1 MAQYLLHLSTAKKN
15 QENDSVLKYFIRFT
29 MKIRLILLILLSA
42 VCINNIT
49 AQKNNKKIT
58 ITGTVVNA
66 DSVPISNA
74 IIMIDDQKTNS
85 ITDASGKYSIKVK
98 PTAVKIAIFTFGHGT
113 AEDSIKGRT
122 KIDFTF
128 GVARTQQTADQ
139 PVAPGEEGVNTGY
152 GVVKKKNLTVDVNK
166 IDGTNKK
173 YASYH
178 SIAEMILREV
188 SGVKIDGSNVIIQGS
203 RDLMSSSPAL
213 IVVDGVASYELPNI
227 PPTSVKSIEVLK
239 GTSAAIY
246 GSRGYGGAI
255 IIKTKIQN
263 E

>member
-1 MAQYLLHLSTAKKN
+1 
-15 QENDSVLKYFIRFT
+15 
-29 MKIRLILLILLSA
+29 MKIKVCFLILLAALS
-42 VCINNIT
+42 INNLN

-58 ITGTVVNA
+58 ITGTVVNS
-66 DSVPISNA
+66 DKVPISNA

-85 ITDASGKYSIKVK
+85 LTDAEGNYKIKVK
-98 PTAVKIAIFTFGHGT
+98 PDAVKIAIFTFGHGT

-128 GVARTQQTADQ
+128 GVSRAQQSADQ
-139 PVAPGEEGVNTGY
+139 SVAPGEAGVNTGY
-152 GVVKKKNLTVDVNK
+152 GTVKKKNLTVDVNK

-178 SIAEMILREV
+178 DIGEMILREN
-188 SGVKIDGSNVIIQGS
+188 SGVKINGNSVIIQDS
-203 RDLMSSSPAL
+203 RDLQSSSPAL
-213 IVVDGVASYELPNI
+213 IVVDGVASYELPSI
-227 PPTSVKSIEVLK
+227 PPSSVKSIEVLK
-239 GTSAAIY
+239 GTAAAIY
-246 GSRGYGGAI
+246 GSRGYGGAV

>member
-1 MAQYLLHLSTAKKN
+1 
-15 QENDSVLKYFIRFT
+15 
-29 MKIRLILLILLSA
+29 MKIKIILLILFSA
-42 VCINNIT
+42 LCINTIS

-58 ITGTVVNA
+58 ITGTVINA
-66 DSVPISNA
+66 DKVPISNA
-74 IIMIDDQKTNS
+74 IVMIDNQKTNS
-85 ITDASGKYSIKVK
+85 VTDADGKYVVKVK
-98 PTAVKIAIFTFGHGT
+98 PTAVMIGIFTFGHGT

-122 KIDFTF
+122 KVDFTF
-128 GVARTQQTADQ
+128 GVSRAQMTADQ

-152 GVVKKKNLTVDVNK
+152 GSVKKKNLTVDVNK

-178 SIAEMILREV
+178 SISEMILREV
-188 SGVKIDGSNVIIQGS
+188 SGVKIDGNSVIIQGS

-213 IVVDGVASYELPNI
+213 IIVDGVSSYELPNI

-263 E
+263 D